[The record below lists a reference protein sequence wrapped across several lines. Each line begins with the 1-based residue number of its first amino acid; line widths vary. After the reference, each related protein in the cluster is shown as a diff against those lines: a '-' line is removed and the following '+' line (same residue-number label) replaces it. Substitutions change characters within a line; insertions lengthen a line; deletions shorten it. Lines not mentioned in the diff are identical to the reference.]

1 MIPRVCHCLSF
12 VAFYQGQ
19 KQTKKSIILSHFS
32 NLTFLF
38 RPFITADVLNS
49 ARFDFASFCKLLI
62 GFLWASS
69 AHKFSLTKMA
79 SEAQKPLAKMEF
91 LLVCG

>member
-1 MIPRVCHCLSF
+1 MPFLVNTTIKFPF
-12 VAFYQGQ
+12 VNNL
-19 KQTKKSIILSHFS
+19 KLIL
-32 NLTFLF
+32 
-38 RPFITADVLNS
+38 VLN
-49 ARFDFASFCKLLI
+49 

-69 AHKFSLTKMA
+69 AHKFSLAKMA

>member
-1 MIPRVCHCLSF
+1 MMI
-12 VAFYQGQ
+12 
-19 KQTKKSIILSHFS
+19 
-32 NLTFLF
+32 
-38 RPFITADVLNS
+38 ITADVLNS
-49 ARFDFASFCKLLI
+49 ARFDSISFCEQFEINFFKI

-69 AHKFSLTKMA
+69 AHKFSLAKMA